1 MKGRFGVWYLR
12 LCQWLA
18 RHRLWR
24 PGKIM
29 YIGGSDVL
37 PAPLSRE
44 EEGELIARLAEG
56 DQAASST
63 LIEHNL
69 RLVVYIA
76 RIALPLLP
84 LSQLRLSALP
94 SPSEKNSIPQ
104 PHRRK
109 ARQESQYNQTVLS
122 PASQDA
128 MPEIHTTSLPH
139 LLPCTP

>member
-44 EEGELIARLAEG
+44 EEGEIIARLAEG

-63 LIEHNL
+63 LIEDNL
-69 RLVVYIA
+69 HRA
-76 RIALPLLP
+76 D
-84 LSQLRLSALP
+84 QGGGHLSAGQEHQAGHLCLP
-94 SPSEKNSIPQ
+94 V
-104 PHRRK
+104 HR
-109 ARQESQYNQTVLS
+109 E
-122 PASQDA
+122 
-128 MPEIHTTSLPH
+128 
-139 LLPCTP
+139 